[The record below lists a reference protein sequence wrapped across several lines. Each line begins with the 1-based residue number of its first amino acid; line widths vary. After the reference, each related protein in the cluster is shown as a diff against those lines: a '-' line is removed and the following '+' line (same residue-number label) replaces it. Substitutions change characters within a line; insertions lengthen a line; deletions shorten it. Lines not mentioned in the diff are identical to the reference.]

1 MTPLTSH
8 LTKEELT
15 DNLLGV
21 SSLTVNAHLLDCP
34 TCADELDRVK
44 GSISGFRD
52 AAHAWSEHAL
62 VASGEKL
69 GTHWAH
75 RERSRPTMWI
85 LAAAAAMILFI
96 AGSIVYLH
104 QEPTVSQS
112 HPVVVS
118 TPTRNAGLSQAQL
131 DQDNQLLSQVSV
143 ELSEA
148 VPAPMQP
155 LLVSEASGSSANTNK

>member
-15 DNLLGV
+15 DNLMGV

-34 TCADELDRVK
+34 ACADELEQVK
-44 GSISGFRD
+44 RTFAGFRN
-52 AAHAWSEHAL
+52 AAHNWSEDAL
-62 VASGEKL
+62 VSAESGAAR
-69 GTHWAH
+69 HWAH
-75 RERSRPTMWI
+75 SERSRPTMWI
-85 LAAAAAMILFI
+85 LAAAAMILFI
-96 AGSIVYLH
+96 AGSVVYLH
-104 QEPTVSQS
+104 QEPTVGQR
-112 HPVVVS
+112 HPVEVS
-118 TPTRNAGLSQAQL
+118 TPTTGVGLSQAQL

-155 LLVSEASGSSANTNK
+155 LLVSEASGSSATTSK

>member
-1 MTPLTSH
+1 MTPMTSH

-15 DNLLGV
+15 DNLMGV

-34 TCADELDRVK
+34 ACADELDQVK
-44 GSISGFRD
+44 RTLAGFRD
-52 AAHAWSEHAL
+52 AAHDWSEHAL
-62 VASGEKL
+62 VAAESS
-69 GTHWAH
+69 AARARIH
-75 RERSRPTMWI
+75 RERSRPTVWI
-85 LAAAAAMILFI
+85 LAAAAMILLI

-112 HPVVVS
+112 HPVVTS
-118 TPTRNAGLSQAQL
+118 TPATNAGLSQAQL
-131 DQDNQLLSQVSV
+131 DQDNELLSQVSV

-155 LLVSEASGSSANTNK
+155 LLVSEASGSSAPTNK

>member
-34 TCADELDRVK
+34 ACADELDRVK
-44 GSISGFRD
+44 RTLTGFRE
-52 AAHAWSEHAL
+52 AAHNWSEHTL
-62 VASGEKL
+62 VSAESSAARD
-69 GTHWAH
+69 WAH
-75 RERSRPTMWI
+75 REGSRPTMWI
-85 LAAAAAMILFI
+85 LAAVAMMLFI
-96 AGSIVYLH
+96 AGSVVYLH

-118 TPTRNAGLSQAQL
+118 TPTTNAGLTQAQL

>member
-1 MTPLTSH
+1 MTPSTSH

-21 SSLTVNAHLLDCP
+21 SSLTVNTHLLGCP
-34 TCADELDRVK
+34 ACADELERVK
-44 GSISGFRD
+44 RTLAGFRD
-52 AAHAWSEHAL
+52 AAHNWSEHAL
-62 VASGEKL
+62 FSAGSSSALTRARG
-69 GTHWAH
+69 
-75 RERSRPTMWI
+75 ERSRPTKWI
-85 LAAAAAMILFI
+85 LAAATMVLFI

-104 QEPTVSQS
+104 QEPTVSQA

-118 TPTRNAGLSQAQL
+118 TPTTGTGLSQAQL

-155 LLVSEASGSSANTNK
+155 LLVSEASRSSTITNK

>member
-8 LTKEELT
+8 LSKEELT

-44 GSISGFRD
+44 RTLTGFRE
-52 AAHAWSEHAL
+52 AAYNWSEHAL
-62 VASGEKL
+62 VSTESSAARN
-69 GTHWAH
+69 WAH